1 MDTNLY
7 FYYPSIEGGGLEKNL
22 FSLIN
27 SLAKRNCKVN
37 FITYEDNTRKKEFD
51 KIFYFHKKIN
61 VIISRI
67 LIGFKHRYIKYIFC
81 FIKLFVIC
89 VRKKGVIISFQGNIL
104 PIIVAKLTGTK
115 IIIRCNTAPSK
126 YVNNLYE
133 KIFFNFFYSMSD
145 QILVTSKDFKNEIKK
160 YFNLKSFVHKQTL
173 DMKEIKKKAKVK
185 IKFNFFQKFK
195 GLKIINVGRLTFQ
208 KDQITLLRAF
218 ARLIKTREARLL
230 LMGTG
235 EDSAKLNEF
244 IRKEKLTKNVKII
257 GFNSNPFK
265 YISLSDVKVL
275 SSRFEG
281 NPNIL
286 LEIACLKKLIISTN
300 CKVGPNEILQSGK
313 GGILFPVGNYNYLY
327 LLLKKLNINTKINK
341 KKIMLTYKSMQKN
354 YKKDI
359 SETFIENLKK
369 I

>member
-1 MDTNLY
+1 MNTKLY

-27 SLAKRNCKVN
+27 SLAKKDYKVN
-37 FITYEDNTRKKEFD
+37 FITYEDNTKKKEFN
-51 KIFYFHKKIN
+51 KIFYFHNNIN
-61 VIISRI
+61 VIISRL

-81 FIKLFVIC
+81 FIKLFFIC
-89 VRKKGVIISFQGNIL
+89 AREKGVIISFQGNIL
-104 PIIVAKLTGTK
+104 PIIVAKLTGNK

-126 YVNNLYE
+126 YVNNLY
-133 KIFFNFFYSMSD
+133 KKNFFKFFYSMSD

-160 YFNLKSFVHKQTL
+160 YFNLKSFIHKQSL
-173 DMKEIKKKAKVK
+173 DIKEIKKKSKVK
-185 IKFNFFQKFK
+185 ISFDFFEKFK
-195 GLKIINVGRLTFQ
+195 GLKIINVGRLTSQ

-218 ARLIKTREARLL
+218 AKLIKIRQARLL

-244 IRKEKLTKNVKII
+244 IIKEKLTKNAKII
-257 GFNSNPFK
+257 AFNSNPFK
-265 YISLSDVKVL
+265 YISLSHVKVL

-281 NPNIL
+281 SPNIL
-286 LEIACLKKLIISTN
+286 LETACLKKLIISTN
-300 CKVGPNEILQSGK
+300 CKVGPSEILQSGK
-313 GGILFPVGNYNYLY
+313 GGILFPVGNYKYLY
-327 LLLKKLNINTKINK
+327 LLLKKLNIKTKINRK
-341 KKIMLTYKSMQKN
+341 KTELTYKFIQKN